1 MDNRVMAIATVFYVA
16 LTAAVVWIMHIQ
28 TTAQTR
34 TVKLQ
39 MFNMLAAR
47 MENARQHRQVVRDY
61 ASKCWLETGRVV
73 FPLPDNVRDAADRVC
88 REFDYLGLIDRNR
101 IVDPKLIDQFY
112 AVPFVQLYED
122 VLQTYVDDLRKPEN
136 RGPAHFWELVQ
147 LYERVKN
154 VPRNHPGLGPAV
166 KPDWPNDARA

>member
-88 REFDYLGLIDRNR
+88 REFDYLGFD
-101 IVDPKLIDQFY
+101 
-112 AVPFVQLYED
+112 
-122 VLQTYVDDLRKPEN
+122 
-136 RGPAHFWELVQ
+136 
-147 LYERVKN
+147 
-154 VPRNHPGLGPAV
+154 
-166 KPDWPNDARA
+166 